1 MPAVRHVTVALV
13 QQGIQPSRASRV
25 NASLRLSEGLGAARP
40 DLIVW
45 GESSVGYDIERADTG
60 LLDRIEA
67 LAAGTGAQIL
77 VNQDSTLPGG
87 GKSKVALLIGP
98 HGVAG
103 SYVKTR
109 LVPFG
114 EYIPFRGAL
123 GWLTSISKAAP
134 SNMIPG
140 DGAHLIH
147 AVDRAGQPLPLGVL
161 ICFESAFPDMS
172 RVDADLGA
180 QLIIYQTSD
189 STFQSSWAPAQH
201 ASLSAVRAAE
211 TGRPV
216 VQAALTGDTVAFD
229 ARGRLLALM
238 TSAHRGRD
246 RAAPRAAPG
255 QRADP
260 LRPAGRLPAL
270 GGHRRGRGHRRRLAH
285 CFSPASAGTGT
296 FGGQLP
302 ACRIRLSIGRASR
315 PRFRFRSRRRRRR
328 RAGSSGRRRPT
339 HLLSGPHPTGG
350 PLTALRERAQ
360 RVPGRPGAPAG
371 SGLGGSRVRE
381 SDNTHG
387 QRGVGSGGQGGT
399 TRRCRMTVLAA
410 LSAVV
415 CLVVAACSSGAPSA
429 TGSAGQPSGKAS
441 AHAVTAASAALSIT
455 PANGARRANPAKG
468 VVVKAS
474 EGKIQSVTVT
484 AGHDAV
490 SGSLN
495 SGAHGLA
502 ERLGAA
508 AVAELHRARH
518 RGELVRQDG
527 QLGEQLPHADPRRD
541 QHRDDLRGVQA
552 ELRRRHP
559 DPARRSARRSPTGP
573 RWSGRCR

>member
-1 MPAVRHVTVALV
+1 MPGLLLIRAAATGWEAAVRGWWLGAGFLLAALYWLAPNIGPGLLLVGIVFGALWTGFGFAAWRLLRAPLTPGRASAALAVLPSYWLFTEWARSWQGFGGPWAVLGTSQWQHPVVLALASVGGVWLISFALVAANTGIVILLIARRNLVRLAGAAGVAVALAAGPVVFALTPSTPAVRHVTVALV
-13 QQGIQPSRASRV
+13 QQGIQPNRASRV

-67 LAAGTGAQIL
+67 LAARTGAEIL

-147 AVDRAGQPLPLGVL
+147 AVDRAGRPLPVGVL

-189 STFQSSWAPAQH
+189 TTFQSSWAPAQH

-216 VQAALTGDTVAFD
+216 VQAALTGDSVAFD

-238 TSAHRGRD
+238 TSAHRGVIVLHL
-246 RAAPRAAPG
+246 G
-255 QRADP
+255 
-260 LRPAGRLPAL
+260 LPAASVRTPYDRL
-270 GGHRRGRGHRRRLAH
+270 GDYLPWTATAVVAGTAVGWLIVFLRHRRGRVPLEGNFR
-285 CFSPASAGTGT
+285 PAGYVSVLGAPAG
-296 FGGQLP
+296 
-302 ACRIRLSIGRASR
+302 
-315 PRFRFRSRRRRRR
+315 PRFRFRRRRRR

-339 HLLSGPHPTGG
+339 HLLSGPHP
-350 PLTALRERAQ
+350 RAA
-360 RVPGRPGAPAG
+360 RSP
-371 SGLGGSRVRE
+371 
-381 SDNTHG
+381 
-387 QRGVGSGGQGGT
+387 
-399 TRRCRMTVLAA
+399 
-410 LSAVV
+410 LSA
-415 CLVVAACSSGAPSA
+415 SGPSA
-429 TGSAGQPSGKAS
+429 SRAGQV
-441 AHAVTAASAALSIT
+441 H
-455 PANGARRANPAKG
+455 
-468 VVVKAS
+468 
-474 EGKIQSVTVT
+474 QQ
-484 AGHDAV
+484 
-490 SGSLN
+490 
-495 SGAHGLA
+495 
-502 ERLGAA
+502 AA
-508 AVAELHRARH
+508 A
-518 RGELVRQDG
+518 
-527 QLGEQLPHADPRRD
+527 
-541 QHRDDLRGVQA
+541 
-552 ELRRRHP
+552 
-559 DPARRSARRSPTGP
+559 
-573 RWSGRCR
+573 